1 MKKLK
6 QLSLL
11 SSSLCLVLILLACRK
26 DKVPNLSCGNETNV
40 NTDSIACEDFTY
52 PESSITLQE
61 TRTDTQYMEP
71 CFSPFT
77 DDEFIYVRRVAGVS
91 APEIVKYTISSKSE
105 QVLCTTDD
113 TGGFPLGSPEWG
125 KQNKIIFSVGTGNSG
140 IGYLINDDGGDLQQ
154 FLPSNVNFIHPKFNG
169 DGSEVFATGSA
180 FNGVSGLMNPIYD
193 LNANIVDSIH
203 FYFDGSVGVGSPASF
218 DGEIKNG
225 IFSFADLTKD
235 PDDKGIGY
243 IESDTT
249 FNPIISTNN
258 PTGYGVTDIDKYQD
272 LIYYVIYGLGF
283 YQYNETTG
291 ATTLL
296 QEMCD
301 SRKIIY
307 ISVSQI
313 SGNILIE
320 EMNNTKLSE
329 FGGVDIQSNIYLL
342 NPYTMEKTPILVE

>member
-1 MKKLK
+1 MKNLK

-26 DKVPNLSCGNETNV
+26 DKVPNLSCGNEGNE
-40 NTDSIACEDFTY
+40 NTDTVTCEDFTY
-52 PESSITLQE
+52 TSPAITE
-61 TRTDTQYMEP
+61 NMTRTDTQYMEP

-77 DDEFIYVRRVAGVS
+77 DDEFIYVRKVAGVS
-91 APEIVKYTISSKSE
+91 APEIVKYTISSKTE

-113 TGGFPLGSPEWG
+113 TGGYPLGSPDWG
-125 KQNKIIFSVGTGNSG
+125 KQNKIIFNVGTGNSG
-140 IGYLINDDGGDLQQ
+140 IGYIINDNGSDLQQ
-154 FLPSNVNFIHPKFNG
+154 FLPSNMNFIHPKFNG
-169 DGSEVFATGSA
+169 DGGEILATGPA
-180 FNGVSGLMNPIYD
+180 FNGMRPIFD
-193 LNANIVDSIH
+193 INANIVDSLPY
-203 FYFDGSVGVGSPASF
+203 YFNGSVGVGSPASF

-225 IFSFADLTKD
+225 IFSFTDLTQD
-235 PDDKGIGY
+235 PADRGLGY

-249 FNPIISTNN
+249 FNPIVSTNN
-258 PTGYGVTDIDKYQD
+258 PTGYGVTDIDKYQS

-291 ATTLL
+291 TTTLL

-301 SRKIIY
+301 SRKIIK

-320 EMNNTKLSE
+320 EENNTKLSE
-329 FGGVDIQSNIYLL
+329 FGGVDVQSNIYLL
-342 NPYTMEKTPILVE
+342 NPYSMEKIPVLVE